1 VTCLARGA
9 SGALPADVRWVR
21 ADRTQPDAYQAV
33 IGQDWDVVLDVSR
46 QPGQVRG
53 AVAALAGRTD
63 HWVFV
68 SSGNVYADHRTPDG
82 DETRQLLP
90 SLQGEVMESMETYGQ
105 AKVVCEEHVLAG
117 MDADRSLIAR
127 VGLIGG
133 PGDPFDRS
141 GY

>member
-1 VTCLARGA
+1 MRLLVLGGTAWLGGQVAQAAVSRGDEVTCLARGA

-46 QPGQVRG
+46 EPGQARG

-90 SLQGEVMESMETYGQ
+90 SLQGEVMKSMEQ
-105 AKVVCEEHVLAG
+105 
-117 MDADRSLIAR
+117 
-127 VGLIGG
+127 
-133 PGDPFDRS
+133 
-141 GY
+141 